1 MKIMKKIITI
11 LAASVMMLSAS
22 NAFAQIAVGAGYLNA
37 TDKITYDKESSS
49 TGSNGFYAGFSY
61 NIPLAGGLAVAPGIY
76 YSFLTNTEKASA
88 GNKYV
93 SGSGKATTNE
103 HFLNIPV
110 NFNFGFDLA
119 PDMTAFIFAGPTLQ
133 YGISSKTKADGALDI
148 LGVTISDGSTV
159 DNYDDKFHYGK
170 TNVLLGGGIGMNLM
184 DAFQITVGYDYG
196 LINLYTGDGETKRN
210 KSYVKVGVAYLF

>member
-37 TDKITYDKESSS
+37 TDTWKSGKESESGNSS
-49 TGSNGFYAGFSY
+49 GFYAGISY
-61 NIPLAGGLAVAPGIY
+61 NIPLAGGLAVASGIY
-76 YSFLTNTEKASA
+76 YSGLFSKSDIFSASLFDIDS
-88 GNKYV
+88 KV
-93 SGSGKATTNE
+93 DSKTQE
-103 HFLNIPV
+103 HYINVPV
-110 NFNFGFDLA
+110 NFNYGFELA

-133 YGISSKTKADGALDI
+133 YGLSSKTTLKESIGKYTDNQEF
-148 LGVTISDGSTV
+148 
-159 DNYDDKFHYGK
+159 DNYDEDNHYSK

-210 KSYVKVGVAYLF
+210 KSYIKVGVAYLF